1 MATEKNL
8 RESLLQQDNF
18 DSRTAAELRDKIL
31 ARDQASVRRMKRI
44 AGICWAAFGA
54 VFFLAAFTEYFRD
67 RAIPFVG
74 YTIDEIGVYFP
85 EVAWFTTPVAIIV
98 VQALFILAVATTF
111 SLHMRS
117 RTLTMHQIQ
126 SRLAVI
132 EEQLRKLAER
142 S

>member
-1 MATEKNL
+1 MSTEKNL
-8 RESLLQQDNF
+8 RESLLQQDSF
-18 DSRTAAELRDKIL
+18 DSHTAAELRDRIL
-31 ARDQASVRRMKRI
+31 ARDEASVRHMKWV
-44 AGICWAAFGA
+44 AGICWAVFGA
-54 VFFLAAFTEYFRD
+54 VFLLAAFTEYFRD
-67 RAIPFVG
+67 RGIPFLG
-74 YTIDEIGVYFP
+74 YSIDEVAVYFR

-126 SRLAVI
+126 GRLAAI
-132 EEQLRKLAER
+132 EEQLRKLAEK